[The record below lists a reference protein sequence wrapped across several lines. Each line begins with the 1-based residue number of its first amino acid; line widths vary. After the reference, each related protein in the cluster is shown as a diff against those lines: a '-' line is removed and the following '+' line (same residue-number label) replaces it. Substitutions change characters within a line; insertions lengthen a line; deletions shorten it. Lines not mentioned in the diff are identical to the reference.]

1 MAGVPQL
8 RIERFPGRPADGVE
22 EVLFLRVPS
31 DPGLIDPAV
40 ELLISACAERGRIGR
55 QSQFRLRV
63 SIAEAIS
70 NAIECGNQ
78 CDPTKQVAVQADLLT
93 DWIRIAVT
101 DEGTGFDPA
110 EVPDPTTPERL
121 ENPCGRG
128 LLIIRHLAERV
139 GFNDKGNTIW
149 MTLPRR

>member
-1 MAGVPQL
+1 M
-8 RIERFPGRPADGVE
+8 
-22 EVLFLRVPS
+22 LFLRVPS

-40 ELLISACAERGRIGR
+40 ELLISACGERGRIGR

-78 CDPTKQVAVQADLLT
+78 CDPTKQLAVQADLLT
-93 DWIRIAVT
+93 AWIRIPVT